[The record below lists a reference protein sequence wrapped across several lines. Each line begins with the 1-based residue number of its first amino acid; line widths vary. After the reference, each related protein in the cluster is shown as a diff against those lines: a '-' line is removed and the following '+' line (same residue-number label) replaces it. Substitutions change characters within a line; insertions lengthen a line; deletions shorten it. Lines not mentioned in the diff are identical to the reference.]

1 MTTWPQLSRRMLAL
15 GALALPL
22 ALGAPHAFAQ
32 NTTAPLKDVMQA
44 GPLGDRSLGDPNAPV
59 TIVEYAS
66 FTCPHCATF
75 HNDTL
80 PKLKQKYIE
89 TGKVRF
95 IFREFPFDAMAT
107 AISML
112 TRCAPE
118 QRYFPLVD
126 LYFRQQSAL
135 MASAKPLDELLATAR
150 QAGFTQES
158 FEACLKNQTIYDG
171 VNAVKKH
178 GAEVLGVNSTPTF
191 FINGRRISG
200 NQSIEEMDKLLEP
213 LLPK

>member
-1 MTTWPQLSRRMLAL
+1 ML
-15 GALALPL
+15 
-22 ALGAPHAFAQ
+22 
-32 NTTAPLKDVMQA
+32 A

-75 HNDTL
+75 HNETL
-80 PKLKQKYIE
+80 PKLKQKYIDA
-89 TGKVRF
+89 GKVRL

-118 QRYFPLVD
+118 QRYFPLVE

-158 FEACLKNQTIYDG
+158 FEACLKNQSIYDG
-171 VNAVKKH
+171 VNAIKKH

-200 NQSIEEMDKLLEP
+200 NQSIEEMDKHLEP